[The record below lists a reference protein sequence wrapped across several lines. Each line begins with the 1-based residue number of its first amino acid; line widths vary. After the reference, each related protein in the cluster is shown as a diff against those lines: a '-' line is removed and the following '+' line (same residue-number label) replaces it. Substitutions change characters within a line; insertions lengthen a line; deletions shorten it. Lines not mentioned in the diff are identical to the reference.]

1 MAVLQVFAGKKT
13 GEMSRFVGFQGISG
27 SFPTH
32 YYFEPQVDGVNNI
45 DGISS
50 GQTIIDLETGNS
62 SVVDFIVGDNVYYL
76 APSIFGAQVNPIVR
90 ILGVSDELSSTEY
103 TELDLFDDETIEIT
117 QNIKDFKDV
126 SKILADYTQSF
137 KIPASKNNNR
147 YFEHYYNQDIVDGFD
162 ARFRYDCVLKLN
174 GADWKEGQIRL
185 TDVGMKD
192 GYADNYEITFFG
204 NIVSLKSI
212 LGDDE
217 LDSLPYLDAFNHTLS
232 LSNVARYADYGALL
246 VFDADG
252 NPTGKQTADYN
263 EVPDLIYPFIS
274 HTKNRYYFD
283 SSDSSPDIANV
294 RNVAML
300 NPAIIDDYH
309 NILYTDLKPAIRV
322 IRIIRAIESRYGIQ
336 FSNDFIREDNKSF
349 EMLYM
354 MMSRES
360 GGLDS
365 KIEESNKEL
374 FLSDF
379 SYSSGVE
386 IRTGSLDTFE
396 VYRQHLQGNGDQDR
410 TDVYMRG
417 DILVTGSG
425 SYSLKI
431 INDETAQVYLEE
443 INLSGSFSFDARVE
457 ALSVGTF
464 SVKPKII
471 LTTKGGIQNFT
482 TDLSLESKTYNLKFG
497 DISSETGLYS
507 RTATQTL
514 SNGLDIRNSMTPKI
528 KCIDFLKGIF
538 KMFNIVA
545 YVEDGVIIAKPYDDF
560 YSSGKEVD
568 LSYCIDSSSHKIS
581 RADIYSEI
589 NFKYKDPKD
598 VFTIKRNELT
608 NTEYG
613 NLDFKSDETS
623 SFDGGSYKV
632 DLPFSRIL
640 SEAMMNENDNQTA
653 ISWGYAVSDSFSPV
667 EISSLLFTST
677 NTSTVASGWITDG
690 SSTAFLSSSR
700 HPPMGVYYDEKGR
713 WSSIGFGE
721 EIEPFLPATGS
732 TQTIK
737 NSLFTNF
744 YQNQIL
750 NLYNQLS
757 RVVSYTCY
765 PSLKDVHRIK
775 LNDTVIVNSK
785 KYFINS
791 IKNNL
796 TTGKSEI
803 VLISKSIEL
812 PELQNNQFYEINK
825 DGDTELF
832 TSYVADITF
841 NSQPDPCDN
850 TWHKRPFE
858 NIAISESEY
867 VYRYT
872 GSQLI
877 HLNYTLMR
885 KLEGY
890 THDIIETNSSGLIVT
905 KTNCP

>member
-1 MAVLQVFAGKKT
+1 MAVLQIFAGKKSGFKKNT
-13 GEMSRFVGFQGISG
+13 ITSFGNFQGNQ
-27 SFPTH
+27 SFPYVETNGFTPSD
-32 YYFEPQVDGVNNI
+32 YNVSEGSIIVNNNTGVSTVVT
-45 DGISS
+45 GIESS
-50 GQTIIDLETGNS
+50 FFVIMETQIFNS
-62 SVVDFIVGDNVYYL
+62 SSETYDI
-76 APSIFGAQVNPIVR
+76 Q
-90 ILGVSDELSSTEY
+90 VSDRFSYIKY
-103 TELDLFDDETIEIT
+103 TELDLFDDEPIEIT
-117 QNIKDFKDV
+117 HNIKDFKDV

-252 NPTGKQTADYN
+252 NPTGTQTADYN

-300 NPAIIDDYH
+300 NPAVIDDYH

-322 IRIIRAIESRYGIQ
+322 IRIIRAIESKYGIQ

-386 IRTGSLDTFE
+386 IRTGNLDTFE
-396 VYRQHLQGNGDQDR
+396 VYRQYPKRNGDTYR
-410 TDVYMRG
+410 IDVYMRG

-431 INDETAQVYLEE
+431 INDETSQVYLEE

-457 ALSVGTF
+457 AIRLGTF
-464 SVKPKII
+464 SIKPKII
-471 LTTKGGIQNFT
+471 LTTKAGIQNFT
-482 TDLSLESKTYNLKFG
+482 TDLSLKSKTYNLRAG
-497 DISSETGLYS
+497 DISYETGLYS

-608 NTEYG
+608 NTGYG

-640 SEAMMNENDNQTA
+640 SEAMMSENDNQTA
-653 ISWGYAVSDSFSPV
+653 ICWGYAVSDSFSPV

-677 NTSTVASGWITDG
+677 NTGTVPSGWITDG

-721 EIEPFLPATGS
+721 EIEPFLPATVNPY
-732 TQTIK
+732 TQLVK

-803 VLISKSIEL
+803 VLISKSVEL

-841 NSQPDPCDN
+841 NSEPDPCNN
-850 TWHKRPFE
+850 TWYKRPFE

-872 GSQLI
+872 GSELI
-877 HLNYTLMR
+877 HLNFTLMR

>member
-1 MAVLQVFAGKKT
+1 MAALQVFAGKKT
-13 GEMSRFVGFQGISG
+13 GTRK
-27 SFPTH
+27 
-32 YYFEPQVDGVNNI
+32 
-45 DGISS
+45 
-50 GQTIIDLETGNS
+50 
-62 SVVDFIVGDNVYYL
+62 SVVDAYGDWFDPPNEPYVQDFNFQAIEEGCTVGSTITNLNTGATATVTGFLEYVSVVKYTV
-76 APSIFGAQVNPIVR
+76 IFLDVQIFNSVGEYFTAS
-90 ILGVSDELSSTEY
+90 VSDRFSDVDY
-103 TELDLFDDETIEIT
+103 TELDLFEDETIEIT

-137 KIPASKNNNR
+137 KIPASKTNNR

-232 LSNVARYADYGALL
+232 LSNVARYADTGALL
-246 VFDADG
+246 VFDSDG
-252 NPTGKQTADYN
+252 NPTGMQTALYS

-294 RNVAML
+294 RNVANL
-300 NPAIIDDYH
+300 NPPVVDDYH

-336 FSNDFIREDNKSF
+336 FSNDFIREDSKPF

-365 KIEESNKEL
+365 KVEETSKEL

-379 SYSSGVE
+379 SFSSGVDVRE
-386 IRTGSLDTFE
+386 GSGNNYVELFTGVPS
-396 VYRQHLQGNGDQDR
+396 GNGSQR
-410 TDVYMRG
+410 LKIAIMSG
-417 DILVTGSG
+417 DIIVSGSG
-425 SYSLKI
+425 SYDLKI
-431 INDETAQVYLEE
+431 IDAESSVLYYEVLNVSGNFSFNAQV
-443 INLSGSFSFDARVE
+443 GSRARGYS
-457 ALSVGTF
+457 L
-464 SVKPKII
+464 VKPKII
-471 LTTKGGIQNFT
+471 LTTKAGIQNFT
-482 TDLSLESKTYNLKFG
+482 TDLSIESKLYDRRYG
-497 DISSETGLYS
+497 DIDSETGVYS

-640 SEAMMNENDNQTA
+640 SEAMISQSGNQTA
-653 ISWGYAVSDSFSPV
+653 ICWGYAVSDSFSPV

-677 NTSTVASGWITDG
+677 NTGTVPSGYITDG
-690 SSTAFLSSSR
+690 SSNIAINAAR

-713 WSSIGFGE
+713 WSSISFGE
-721 EIEPFLPATGS
+721 EIEPFLPGTGY

-737 NSLFTNF
+737 NSIFTLF
-744 YQNQIL
+744 Y
-750 NLYNQLS
+750 
-757 RVVSYTCY
+757 
-765 PSLKDVHRIK
+765 K
-775 LNDTVIVNSK
+775 LWD
-785 KYFINS
+785 Y
-791 IKNNL
+791 
-796 TTGKSEI
+796 
-803 VLISKSIEL
+803 
-812 PELQNNQFYEINK
+812 
-825 DGDTELF
+825 
-832 TSYVADITF
+832 
-841 NSQPDPCDN
+841 
-850 TWHKRPFE
+850 
-858 NIAISESEY
+858 
-867 VYRYT
+867 
-872 GSQLI
+872 
-877 HLNYTLMR
+877 
-885 KLEGY
+885 
-890 THDIIETNSSGLIVT
+890 
-905 KTNCP
+905 

>member
-1 MAVLQVFAGKKT
+1 
-13 GEMSRFVGFQGISG
+13 
-27 SFPTH
+27 
-32 YYFEPQVDGVNNI
+32 
-45 DGISS
+45 
-50 GQTIIDLETGNS
+50 
-62 SVVDFIVGDNVYYL
+62 
-76 APSIFGAQVNPIVR
+76 
-90 ILGVSDELSSTEY
+90 
-103 TELDLFDDETIEIT
+103 
-117 QNIKDFKDV
+117 
-126 SKILADYTQSF
+126 
-137 KIPASKNNNR
+137 
-147 YFEHYYNQDIVDGFD
+147 
-162 ARFRYDCVLKLN
+162 
-174 GADWKEGQIRL
+174 
-185 TDVGMKD
+185 
-192 GYADNYEITFFG
+192 
-204 NIVSLKSI
+204 
-212 LGDDE
+212 
-217 LDSLPYLDAFNHTLS
+217 
-232 LSNVARYADYGALL
+232 
-246 VFDADG
+246 
-252 NPTGKQTADYN
+252 
-263 EVPDLIYPFIS
+263 
-274 HTKNRYYFD
+274 
-283 SSDSSPDIANV
+283 
-294 RNVAML
+294 
-300 NPAIIDDYH
+300 
-309 NILYTDLKPAIRV
+309 
-322 IRIIRAIESRYGIQ
+322 
-336 FSNDFIREDNKSF
+336 
-349 EMLYM
+349 

-396 VYRQHLQGNGDQDR
+396 VYRQHPKGNGDTDR
-410 TDVYMRG
+410 IDVYMRG

-457 ALSVGTF
+457 AIRVGTF
-464 SVKPKII
+464 SIKPKII
-471 LTTKGGIQNFT
+471 LTTKAGIQNFT

-632 DLPFSRIL
+632 DLPFSRVL
-640 SEAMMNENDNQTA
+640 SEGFINQATDNQYSY
-653 ISWGYAVSDSFSPV
+653 SWAYAVSDSFSPV

-677 NTSTVASGWITDG
+677 NVGVDSSGLVTDG
-690 SSTAFLSSSR
+690 TTLLTTYNVSY
-700 HPPMGVYYDEKGR
+700 PPMSVYYDEKGR
-713 WSSIGFGE
+713 WSSLNLGE
-721 EIEPFLPATGS
+721 DIEPFLPFS
-732 TQTIK
+732 PFPYTQAVK
-737 NSLFTNF
+737 NSIFTNF

-796 TTGKSEI
+796 TTGKSQI

-812 PELQNNQFYEINK
+812 PELEKNQFYELNK

-832 TSYVADITF
+832 SSYLRYASLVYEP
-841 NSQPDPCDN
+841 NPCDN
-850 TWHKRPFE
+850 SWFVQDFS

-867 VYRYT
+867 VYGYS
-872 GSQLI
+872 GSDFKI
-877 HLNYTLMR
+877 REFSADY
-885 KLEGY
+885 KLDGY
-890 THDIIETNSSGLIVT
+890 THDIIQTNSSGLIVN
-905 KTNCP
+905 KINCP